1 MSIFNK
7 IALGV
12 GVLSIP
18 TVIFFGSVTSSDCG
32 VVLDSEH
39 RELLD
44 GISQQTKYQL
54 KTLRSVGA
62 DDLCQL
68 PINSLKKALSRI
80 LSPRPDHPGEARSF
94 RYQQQL
100 DEKQEFNS
108 KNWHKAH
115 QQAKEMRAFQKSQN
129 LQNVQKLGGG
139 IDSTVWEGIGPGNI
153 GGRIRSLAFD
163 PDDSTRIYAG
173 AVSGGVWLT
182 EDSGA
187 SWAPTDDFMAN
198 LSISS
203 LIFDPTDSNT
213 IYAGTGEGT
222 FNIDNVR
229 GLGIFK
235 STDKGVSWSSL
246 VNTNNVYDFYWVNR
260 LSILSDASRVLAA
273 THTGIWIS
281 DDAGVNW
288 TAAYTGRSNDVDVHP
303 TDDLKAIAGT
313 WTGALYSIDGGQTW
327 TAATGLGAFAN
338 NRVEV
343 AYAKSAPDTVF
354 ASVDNASGEVYKSV
368 DGGQTYTRVNTG
380 ESYLGNQG
388 WYDNALWVD
397 PINPDHVIVGGIDL
411 WRSTDGGVTLT
422 KISAWYL
429 SPDSAHADHHFVI
442 EHPAYDAVTN
452 KQVYFANDGGV
463 YTAEDIE
470 IALDDVG
477 WQVLNNN
484 LAITQFYGF
493 DVAPN
498 GTVVAGTQDNGTL
511 VYKGDSEAW
520 TETFGGDGGF
530 SAADPTDSNY
540 LYGEYVNLQIHRS
553 TNGGVSSSYINNGLI
568 AAGANFIAPFI
579 LDPNNENRLLAG
591 ADQLSVS
598 DNVKDAIPTW
608 TSIKPEIGSGEP
620 ISAIAVAPGN
630 SDVIYVGHNDGSLY
644 KTTDGTQ
651 AAPTWELIGDTQLPQ
666 RYLMRIAIDPL
677 NTQIVYASFGGYSSN
692 NLWKSVDGG
701 VNWSDSSGTG
711 MTSIPSAPIRS
722 IAIHPS
728 TTNQLYVGTEVGV
741 FTSEDS
747 GATWNATNDGPAN
760 VSVDE
765 LRWVGD
771 ETLYAATHG
780 RGVFRADLNPTTPN
794 TIIFNNVDNA
804 ALSTEYT
811 TQEKTITGLG
821 SVVDVTIS
829 GGEYSLGCNGT
840 FTTEAGTANNDDT
853 ICLRHTSSADHYTTV
868 LTQVTIGSSTFNFES
883 RTIQDTVP
891 DDFVFAAINDTEL
904 SSVQTSNAITV
915 AGISVQ
921 TSVSVANGE
930 YSIGCTS
937 DFVSAGGTILLG
949 ESICV
954 RHTGADQNFV
964 TTTTTLTMGGVT
976 ADFESTTLPDVTPD
990 AFVISAV
997 DDVPI
1002 NSLQQSESI
1011 TPEGFQVAIPISVSN
1026 GEYSINCASEGF
1038 TNVAGEISPSETVC
1052 VRHTTSGDYLTQAET
1067 ILDINGVTANFIS
1080 TTMPDRTPD
1089 DFSFASV
1096 SGAELGV
1103 VQVSE
1108 TVTISGLAVDVD
1120 ISITG
1125 GEYSIG
1131 CTSVFTA
1138 VTANVT
1144 DGDTL
1149 CVRHTSSAGF
1159 STQTQ
1164 TDVTVGTNTV
1174 SFLSTTKAAPPPP
1187 PASSG
1192 GGGSFSWWFV
1202 MGVLAVFGFR
1212 RRELGI
1218 KRFVALRL
1226 PTSYFFQEQKK

>member
-7 IALGV
+7 IAWGI

-18 TVIFFGSVTSSDCG
+18 AIIFFGSVSSRDCG
-32 VVLDSEH
+32 LMLDSEH

-44 GISQQTKYQL
+44 GLNDLTKYQL

-62 DDLCQL
+62 DDLCQIPL
-68 PINSLKKALSRI
+68 KSLKKSLRKI

-94 RYQQQL
+94 RHQQQL
-100 DEKQEFNS
+100 DEKQQFNIE
-108 KNWHKAH
+108 NWHKAH
-115 QQAKEMRAFQKSQN
+115 EQAKEMREIQKLKSAQN
-129 LQNVQKLGGG
+129 REKLGGG
-139 IDSTVWEGIGPGNI
+139 IDPGVWESIGPGNI

-182 EDSGA
+182 EDAGA
-187 SWAPTDDFMAN
+187 SWTATDDFMAN

-203 LIFDPTDSNT
+203 IIFDPTDSNT

-222 FNIDNVR
+222 FNIDNIR

-235 STDKGVSWSSL
+235 SIDKGASWSSL
-246 VNTNNVYDFYWVNR
+246 TNTANDFDFYWVNR

-273 THTGIWIS
+273 THTGVWIS
-281 DDAGVNW
+281 NDAGVNW
-288 TAAYTGRSNDVDVHP
+288 ASAYSGRSNDVDVDP

-313 WTGALYSIDGGQTW
+313 WTGALYSTDGGQTW
-327 TAATGLGAFAN
+327 TAATGMSFSN

-343 AYAKSAPDTVF
+343 AYAKSVPDTVY
-354 ASVDNASGEVYKSV
+354 ASVDNNSGEVYKSI
-368 DGGQTYTRVNTG
+368 DGGQSYILVNTG
-380 ESYLGNQG
+380 NSYLGGQG
-388 WYDNALWVD
+388 WYDNAIWVD
-397 PINPDHVIVGGIDL
+397 PTNPDHLIVGGIDL
-411 WRSTDGGVTLT
+411 WRSTDGGVTLD
-422 KISAWYL
+422 KISTWYQTG
-429 SPDSAHADHHFVI
+429 SVHADHHFVI

-470 IALDDVG
+470 IALNDVG
-477 WQVLNNN
+477 WQALNNS

-498 GTVVAGTQDNGTL
+498 GTVVGGTQDNGTL
-511 VYKGDSEAW
+511 VYKGDSEGW

-553 TNGGVSSSYINNGLI
+553 TNGGIFSSSISNGLDRS
-568 AAGANFIAPFI
+568 GANFIAPFI
-579 LDPNNENRLLAG
+579 LDPNNENRMLAG
-591 ADQLSVS
+591 ADQLLVS
-598 DNVKDAIPTW
+598 DNVKDTAPTW
-608 TSIKPEIGSGEP
+608 ISIKPEIGSSSP
-620 ISAIAVAPGN
+620 ISAITVEPSN

-644 KTTDGTQ
+644 KTSDGTQ
-651 AAPTWELIGDTQLPQ
+651 ATPTWELIGDAQLPQ

-677 NTQIVYASFGGYSSN
+677 NSQIIYVSFGGYSSN

-701 VNWSDSSGTG
+701 VNWSDFSGTG
-711 MTSIPSAPIRS
+711 ITSIPSAPIRS
-722 IAIHPS
+722 IVVHPS
-728 TTNQLYVGTEVGV
+728 VTNQLYVGTEVGI

-765 LRWVGD
+765 LHWDGN

-794 TIIFNNVDNA
+794 TIIFDSIDNA

-811 TQEKTITGLG
+811 TAEKTISGLG
-821 SVVDVTIS
+821 TSVDVTIT

-840 FTTEAGTANNDDT
+840 FTSAAGTANNDDT
-853 ICLRHTSSADHYTTV
+853 ICLRHTSSADHYTTT
-868 LTQVTIGSSTFNFES
+868 LTQITIGSSTFNFES

-891 DDFVFAAINDTEL
+891 DDFSFDAISDTEL

-921 TSVSVANGE
+921 TTVSVVNGE
-930 YSIGCTS
+930 YSIGCTN
-937 DFVSAGGTILLG
+937 DFVANAGTILLG
-949 ESICV
+949 ESVCV
-954 RHTGADQNFV
+954 RHTSSDQTFV
-964 TTTTTLTMGGVT
+964 TTSTTLTMGGVS

-990 AFVISAV
+990 AFSFSAV

-1002 NSLQQSESI
+1002 NSTEQSETIS
-1011 TPEGFQVAIPISVSN
+1011 PEGFQVAIPISITN

-1038 TNVAGEISPSETVC
+1038 TSVTGEIAPTETVC
-1052 VRHTTSGDYLTQAET
+1052 VRHTTSSDYLTQAET
-1067 ILDINGVTANFIS
+1067 ILDINGVTANFVS

-1103 VQVSE
+1103 EQVSE
-1108 TVTISGLAVDVD
+1108 TVTITGLAVDVD
-1120 ISITG
+1120 ISVSG

-1131 CTSVFTA
+1131 CASTFTSVAATISE
-1138 VTANVT
+1138 
-1144 DGDTL
+1144 GDTL
-1149 CVRHTSSAGF
+1149 CVRHTSSAAF

-1174 SFLSTTKAAPPPP
+1174 SFVSTTKAAPPPP
-1187 PASSG
+1187 EPSSSG
-1192 GGGSFSWWFV
+1192 GGGSFSWWFI
-1202 MGVLAVFGFR
+1202 FGIGMLIGFGR
-1212 RRELGI
+1212 KNRQVIFL
-1218 KRFVALRL
+1218 
-1226 PTSYFFQEQKK
+1226 S